1 MSSKIQGAS
10 SEPLKLCGGIIVEIS
25 GVSESG
31 KTVSTLQLMY
41 VSESV
46 TKTYLSLDTCIA
58 LGLVPKNFPCIS
70 EKSLDNHV
78 DAIKSTIARIEHKN
92 SIQAKCSNSGVVD
105 SEVCKCPKRSPPPKD
120 KPVLPCAPTKENLP
134 IMKKYILDRYASSA
148 FNTCQHQPLPL
159 MRSSAPLKL
168 YVDPDAKPVAVHTPA
183 QIPLHWREAVKKGL
197 DRDVQLGVLEPV
209 PVNEPVTWCSRMVV
223 TPKAN
228 GEPRRVVDFQAL
240 NNCAPR

>member
-1 MSSKIQGAS
+1 MQ
-10 SEPLKLCGGIIVEIS
+10 
-25 GVSESG
+25 
-31 KTVSTLQLMY
+31 M
-41 VSESV
+41 
-46 TKTYLSLDTCIA
+46 
-58 LGLVPKNFPCIS
+58 
-70 EKSLDNHV
+70 
-78 DAIKSTIARIEHKN
+78 
-92 SIQAKCSNSGVVD
+92 
-105 SEVCKCPKRSPPPKD
+105 SPPPKN

-240 NNCAPR
+240 NNCAPRQTHHTESPWALVSSIPPNQVKSVLDCFNGYHSVPIAEEDRHYTTFITPWGSFRYRTTPQGFLAAQDGYNH